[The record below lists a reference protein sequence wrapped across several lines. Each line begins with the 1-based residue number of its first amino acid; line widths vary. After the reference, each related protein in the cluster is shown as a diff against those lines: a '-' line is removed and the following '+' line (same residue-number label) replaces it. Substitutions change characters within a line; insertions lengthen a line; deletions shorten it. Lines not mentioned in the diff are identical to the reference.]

1 MAKSKRRRA
10 RRVRVRQR
18 KDKLSL
24 ESAPGPASQAD
35 QASSKKSEV
44 PDDHSEVDETA
55 FTFAV
60 RAVGIAPIAT
70 LVAILASHDLY
81 PALIPRWFEPIVDEQ
96 IAVLTLSAGHAG
108 IIGLLIS
115 TRGRFRWSTYS
126 LFIAAAAT
134 ATVGFRTIGD
144 STAGHIVAISLFLL
158 IFPAVWPEKLSAKLD
173 QIWRFIWSRKGL
185 FTFLFVATVVLVTY
199 NQSQNENYI
208 RDWMLIPLGIFLGII
223 VASYLVWLLIKAAA
237 QYIPLLF
244 NLLSSLVRSVYRRAT
259 RWRRDSK

>member
-1 MAKSKRRRA
+1 M
-10 RRVRVRQR
+10 
-18 KDKLSL
+18 L
-24 ESAPGPASQAD
+24 
-35 QASSKKSEV
+35 
-44 PDDHSEVDETA
+44 DDHSEEDETS

-60 RAVGIAPIAT
+60 RAVGIAPIAL
-70 LVAILASHDLY
+70 LVASLASHDLY
-81 PALIPRWFEPIVDEQ
+81 PALIPKWFEPLIEEQ

-158 IFPAVWPEKLSAKLD
+158 IFPAVWPEKLSVKLE
-173 QIWRFIWSRKGL
+173 QIWSFTWSRKGL
-185 FTFLFVATVVLVTY
+185 FTFLFVATVVIVAY

-208 RDWMLIPLGIFLGII
+208 RDWMLIPLGILAGI
-223 VASYLVWLLIKAAA
+223 VAASYLAWLLIKIAAK
-237 QYIPLLF
+237 YIPLLF
-244 NLLSSLVRSVYRRAT
+244 NLLSLLVRFVYGWAMRRRAH
-259 RWRRDSK
+259 SN